1 MTENHTIYYSAIDF
15 KLVLKELISEKKCE
29 KDIEQE
35 LIRRMFP
42 GQDSQLIE
50 VVFTDVKE
58 IAGLQT
64 SYSYFERVIEL
75 MRKKGIVVSVQENV
89 KNTVIIKGKELEVLV
104 DGIVNNADNSFNGL
118 STGIDELDALVG
130 GFENGLLYIIGGRPM
145 TGKTTFALDIV
156 KNLAVKQGRI
166 VEMCSLEMSSSRFVK
181 KLLTKVSE
189 NDLKESKLI
198 INDNYLLD
206 AGQVEEDGVEMIILD
221 YIQLAGI
228 NYINSTN
235 KDKVNSRSQ
244 EIENVLW
251 YLKDMARRLNI
262 PIVVMSQISRNVE
275 YREYHRPLL
284 PDLRDSGV
292 MEEIADVV
300 MFLYCDWFYDACTD
314 NETYCNNS
322 YDSDSRFTEIIVA
335 KNRYGRTGVVKHEF

>member
-1 MTENHTIYYSAIDF
+1 MTENI
-15 KLVLKELISEKKCE
+15 
-29 KDIEQE
+29 
-35 LIRRMFP
+35 
-42 GQDSQLIE
+42 G
-50 VVFTDVKE
+50 
-58 IAGLQT
+58 
-64 SYSYFERVIEL
+64 
-75 MRKKGIVVSVQENV
+75 
-89 KNTVIIKGKELEVLV
+89 IIKGKGLERLV
-104 DGIVNNADNSFNGL
+104 DSVDNNADNSFNGL

-181 KLLTKVSE
+181 KLLAKVSK

-198 INDNYLLD
+198 INDNHFLD

-244 EIENVLW
+244 EIENVLR
-251 YLKDMARRLNI
+251 YLKDLARKLNI
-262 PIVVMSQISRNVE
+262 PVVVMSQLNRWVE
-275 YREYHRPLL
+275 YREDHRPVLS
-284 PDLRDSGV
+284 DLEDCGV

-300 MFLYCDWFYDACTD
+300 MFLYCDWLYYGYTE
-314 NETYCNNS
+314 NETYCNDS
-322 YDSDSRFTEIIVA
+322 YGSDDKLTEIIVA

>member
-1 MTENHTIYYSAIDF
+1 MTENQTIYYSAIDF
-15 KLVLKELISEKKCE
+15 KLVLKELMSEKKCE

-35 LIRRMFP
+35 LIRKMFQ
-42 GQDSQLIE
+42 GQDNQHIE
-50 VVFTDVKE
+50 VVFTDVNE
-58 IAGLQT
+58 IAGLQAT
-64 SYSYFERVIEL
+64 YSYFERVIEL
-75 MRKKGIVVSVQENV
+75 MRKKGISVSVQQNVENIRV
-89 KNTVIIKGKELEVLV
+89 IKGKGLERLV
-104 DGIVNNADNSFNGL
+104 DSVDNNSDNSFNGL

-156 KNLAVKQGRI
+156 KNLAVRQERV
-166 VEMCSLEMSSSRFVK
+166 VEMCSLEMPAN
-181 KLLTKVSE
+181 LLVNELLAKVSK

-198 INDNYLLD
+198 INDNHFLD

-244 EIENVLW
+244 EIENVLR
-251 YLKDMARRLNI
+251 YLKDLARKLNI
-262 PIVVMSQISRNVE
+262 PVVVMSQLNRWVE
-275 YREYHRPLL
+275 YREDHRPVLS
-284 PDLRDSGV
+284 DLEDCEV
-292 MEEIADVV
+292 MEGIADVV
-300 MFLYCDWFYDACTD
+300 MFLYCDCLYHGYTE
-314 NETYCNNS
+314 NEAYCNNS
-322 YDSDSRFTEIIVA
+322 YGSDNKLTEIIVA